1 MTDTYE
7 INLCG
12 VKRTLPLI
20 PIDDTTAF
28 ASFVII
34 SDTELISRVA
44 GELIKKI
51 DDVDVLVTAEAK
63 GIALTY
69 EMSRQLGMKDFIVA
83 RKGVKNYMRHYI
95 GVEVNS
101 ITTAGTQHLYLDEA
115 DADKVRGR
123 RVCLVDDVISTGES
137 IHAIDELVKKSGGNV
152 VCRAAVLAEGDAAKR
167 RDIVYLQKLP
177 LFHKTASGAYEPVN

>member
-1 MTDTYE
+1 MTNSYNIE
-7 INLCG
+7 VCG

-20 PIDDTTAF
+20 PIDDKTAF

-51 DDVDVLVTAEAK
+51 GDVDVLVTAEAK

-69 EMSRQLGMKDFIVA
+69 EMSRQMGMKDFIVA
-83 RKGVKNYMRHYI
+83 RKGVKNYMRNYI

-101 ITTAGTQHLYLDEA
+101 ITTAGTQHLYLDEE
-115 DADKVRGR
+115 DAAKVRGR

-152 VCRAAVLAEGDAAKR
+152 VCRAAVLAEGDAASRK
-167 RDIVYLQKLP
+167 DIVFLQKLP
-177 LFHKTASGAYEPVN
+177 LFEKNAAGEYEPIQ